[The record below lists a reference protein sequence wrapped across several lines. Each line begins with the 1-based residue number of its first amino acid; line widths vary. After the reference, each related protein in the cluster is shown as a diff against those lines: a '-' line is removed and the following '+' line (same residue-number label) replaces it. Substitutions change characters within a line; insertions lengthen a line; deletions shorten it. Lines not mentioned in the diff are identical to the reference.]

1 MKRLKDYLPLSWTGC
16 VLCMG
21 DALISSP
28 WPLNMTSHW
37 KSMGVDLFAISI
49 PPTRAIFFPHLQ
61 EPLTSVEQRKL
72 STLLLTLW
80 TLCRGQALCHV
91 SALTQWGSR
100 KAHLCRHLLPH
111 PSVAGR
117 KGDGRTFELEG
128 SLVIIYSN
136 TITLEMKKG
145 CDLLP
150 VINIP
155 NMIYYCS
162 SYLKIA

>member
-1 MKRLKDYLPLSWTGC
+1 MKRLKDYLPLVFQQENRWHVKSWTGC
-16 VLCMG
+16 VLCMA

-28 WPLNMTSHW
+28 WPLNTTSHR

-100 KAHLCRHLLPH
+100 KAHLCRHLLLH
-111 PSVAGR
+111 PSATGHRAQEQGEEGTYVVTWAEKEMVEQLSW
-117 KGDGRTFELEG
+117 KG
-128 SLVIIYSN
+128 
-136 TITLEMKKG
+136 
-145 CDLLP
+145 
-150 VINIP
+150 
-155 NMIYYCS
+155 
-162 SYLKIA
+162 A